1 MTREEMWE
9 ELSGQIDEYA
19 LENVQTERQR
29 IFGILKR
36 IRESDD
42 WDLMTVKDLEK
53 FILGNKK

>member
-1 MTREEMWE
+1 MWE

-42 WDLMTVKDLEK
+42 WDKMTVRDLEK
-53 FILGNKK
+53 FILGNRK

>member
-42 WDLMTVKDLEK
+42 WDKMTVRDLEK
-53 FILGNKK
+53 FILGNRK